1 MSSIFYLWKTTFKNR
16 LLDLKNHPSHLVVT
30 ILVVLFF
37 GFALV
42 STVFTPGEDIPLAQN
57 QNLPLLGAIL
67 IGLFLFLLV
76 TQIQKGLSSGG
87 SFFSMADVN
96 LLFLAPV
103 SPRKIL
109 AYGLAKQVGMSLL
122 LGFFILFQGATLR
135 TIFGVGTSGLIA
147 LFVGYCLFLVV
158 GEILALAIYSYTR
171 GDDNRRRVVRAVLY
185 CFGFLM
191 AALFLTT
198 LFKTQNFYEALLSA
212 ADSSLMEY
220 IPVLGWTKAFTMGLI
235 AGNFLKAL
243 VFLVL
248 LIALIGLI
256 ILYIYR
262 SESDYYEDVLQS
274 AEKNYTTKTAAKDG
288 RISDTKDASKISRK
302 KTGIGRGK
310 GASVFFFKHL
320 LENRRSG
327 YLFLN
332 QFTLI
337 CTVVAILASLLAKEH
352 VSLMLIF
359 GMLCYLQVLTGAM
372 GRWVKELTLPY
383 IYMIPQN
390 PFKKLVFASLESV
403 VDSFVSGLIIF
414 IPCGLI
420 LGAPADEIIAV
431 IAARVGLAALLSA
444 GNILIER
451 ILGNMQSKVLV
462 VMLYY
467 LILVVLLIPGAI
479 AGVAVGLVAGNLA
492 AGLFAD
498 CAVNVV
504 IALIILALCRNLLHT
519 MEMNI
524 Q

>member
-16 LLDLKNHPSHLVVT
+16 ILDLKNHPSHLVLT
-30 ILVVLFF
+30 ILAILFF
-37 GFALV
+37 GSALL
-42 STVFTPGEDIPLAQN
+42 STVFSSGDTGPMAES

-87 SFFSMADVN
+87 SFFTMADVN

-109 AYGLAKQVGMSLL
+109 AYGLIKQVGMSLL
-122 LGFFILFQGATLR
+122 LGFFILFQSATLR
-135 TIFGVGTSGLIA
+135 TFFGVGTSGLIA
-147 LFVGYCLFLVV
+147 VFVGYCLFLVV

-171 GDDNRRRVVRAVLY
+171 GDDSRRRVVKAVLY

-198 LFKTQNFYEALLSA
+198 LFKTQDFYTALLSA
-212 ADSSLMEY
+212 ADSNFMEF

-235 AGNFLKAL
+235 AGNFIKAL
-243 VFLVL
+243 VFLAL
-248 LIALIGLI
+248 LIVLIGLI
-256 ILYIYR
+256 ILYICR

-274 AEKNYTTKTAAKDG
+274 AEKTYTTKTAAKDG

-302 KTGIGRGK
+302 KTGIGRGR

-337 CTVVAILASLLAKEH
+337 CTVIAILASLLAREH
-352 VSLMLIF
+352 INLMMIF

-372 GRWVKELTLPY
+372 GRWVKELNLPY
-383 IYMIPQN
+383 IYMIPQS
-390 PFKKLVFASLESV
+390 PFKKLVFASLESL
-403 VDSFVSGLIIF
+403 VDSLVSGLVIF

-420 LGAPADEIIAV
+420 LGAPAAEIAAV
-431 IAARVGLAALLSA
+431 IAARLGLAALLSA

-451 ILGNMQSKVLV
+451 LLGNMQSKVLT

-479 AGVAVGLVAGNLA
+479 AGVAVGFIAGSVA
-492 AGLFAD
+492 AGLFMD
-498 CAVNVV
+498 CAANVL